1 MKDHPNCVR
10 KTNGEP
16 EAQQVKA
23 FLEAHDIPCELRGE
37 SLRVTHAL
45 TLDGLGV
52 VQVIVPEELVPKA
65 KELLAEVDSGALE
78 ISELDGLQG
87 DEEPGAGD

>member
-1 MKDHPNCVR
+1 MKDDPNCVY

-16 EAQQVKA
+16 EAQQIKA
-23 FLEAHDIPCELRGE
+23 FLAAHDIPCDFRGE

-52 VQVIVPEELVPKA
+52 VQIIVAPENVERA
-65 KELLAEVDSGALE
+65 KELLALADAGELALPE
-78 ISELDGLQG
+78 RG
-87 DEEPGAGD
+87 DEQDG